1 MKTFQTNAGLGYQ
14 QFAFLIR
21 LDKTDNGY
29 NYLCI
34 GTKNVHTDT
43 EYWTGAVVE
52 LEDIYIED
60 STFQVSDSELN
71 GTYLFNYWINNYYS
85 KIERQDYEYCV
96 D

>member
-34 GTKNVHTDT
+34 GTKNVHTDTDT

-71 GTYLFNYWINNYYS
+71 GTYLFNYWINNYYAE
-85 KIERQDYEYCV
+85 IESQGAKK
-96 D
+96 